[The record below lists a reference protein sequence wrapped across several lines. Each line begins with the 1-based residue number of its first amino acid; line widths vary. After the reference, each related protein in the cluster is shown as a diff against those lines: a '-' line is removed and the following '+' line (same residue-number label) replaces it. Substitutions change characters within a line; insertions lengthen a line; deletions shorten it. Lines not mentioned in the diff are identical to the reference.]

1 MSKTTI
7 LSVGRPSAR
16 TGKEKAATLASLVD
30 VAGGMK
36 RVNFELD
43 ASRHAK
49 LKVHAIKTG
58 RSIRELLTDY
68 IDSLPD

>member
-16 TGKEKAATLASLVD
+16 TGKAKAATLANLVD
-30 VAGGMK
+30 AAGGIK

-43 ASRHAK
+43 AARHAK
-49 LKVHAIKTG
+49 LKVYAVKSG
-58 RSIRELLTDY
+58 RSIRDLLTDY